1 MAKDEVIGFL
11 PIGAGQL
18 ILAVADGA
26 KQTII
31 GAPKSAGVGCPLG
44 LWCKDDTTDAEVY
57 IIIGGIA

>member
-26 KQTII
+26 KQTIV
-31 GAPKSAGVGCPLG
+31 GAPKSAGVGYPLA
-44 LWCKDDTTDAEVY
+44 LWCKSATTNAEVY
-57 IIIGGIA
+57 VIIGGSE